1 MGSDMNL
8 YKRGMIRMRRILVVE
23 DDKQINRLL
32 CKILEEN
39 NFAARSAY
47 SGVDGVGMLRSE
59 QFDMV
64 LLDIM
69 LPFKSGDEVLRE
81 LRSFSNVPVIMIT
94 AKDLTSTKVDLLR
107 LGADDYITKPFDVD
121 EVLARIEAALRRYAH
136 APMAA
141 SLLSYQDIIMD
152 CEAKRVTVSGKTV
165 ALTVTEYAILE
176 ILMRNPAK
184 VFSKRNIFESVSGVE
199 YLSDDNTMNVHISNL
214 RQKLREV
221 GKQENYIE
229 TVYGM
234 GYRLLKN

>member
-1 MGSDMNL
+1 
-8 YKRGMIRMRRILVVE
+8 MRRILVVE
-23 DDKQINRLL
+23 DDKQINHLF

-39 NFAARSAY
+39 NFSVRSAFT
-47 SGVDGVGMLRSE
+47 GIDGITMLRRE

-81 LRSFSNVPVIMIT
+81 LRTFSNVPVIMIT
-94 AKDLTSTKVDLLR
+94 AKDLTQTKVDLLR

-121 EVLARIEAALRRYAH
+121 EVLARIESTLRRSAH
-136 APMAA
+136 TKAA
-141 SLLSYQDIIMD
+141 ADSLTHQDIVMD
-152 CEAKRVTVSGKTV
+152 SESKIVTVSGKAV
-165 ALTVTEYAILE
+165 ALTMTEYAILE
-176 ILMRNPAK
+176 LFMRNPAK
-184 VFSKRNIFESVSGVE
+184 VFSKRNIFESVSGEE

-214 RQKLREV
+214 RQKLRAA